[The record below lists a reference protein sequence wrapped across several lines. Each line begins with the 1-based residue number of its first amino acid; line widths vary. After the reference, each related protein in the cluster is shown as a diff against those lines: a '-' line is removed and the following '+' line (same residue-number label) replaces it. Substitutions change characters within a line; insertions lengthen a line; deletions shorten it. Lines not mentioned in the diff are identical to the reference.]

1 MPVHPVPYSTM
12 RNLVTLLFKELD
24 KVLSPD
30 ISSTATLAFTETE
43 LNRCFV
49 LKYVVCSP
57 LCCNVSTHVAQ
68 VLHSFTLQHKS
79 PTRVVFPFLWN
90 TLPRCWVL
98 SWRKIIFKISSLEHT
113 NIFRGENS
121 LSTLCSWLFRRKK
134 SAVLIRVQSYSPLRD
149 AWPASSSYNLPRAI
163 RKEPFVIGESGIH
176 LTRHMQPN
184 GNTHS
189 CTKAFL
195 DSPIL

>member
-1 MPVHPVPYSTM
+1 M

-24 KVLSPD
+24 KVISPD
-30 ISSTATLAFTETE
+30 FSSATLTFTETE

-49 LKYVVCSP
+49 LKYVACSL
-57 LCCNVSTHVAQ
+57 LCCNVSTQVAQ

-98 SWRKIIFKISSLEHT
+98 SLRKIIFKISSLEHT
-113 NIFRGENS
+113 KIFRGKIHYA
-121 LSTLCSWLFRRKK
+121 LCSWLFRRKK
-134 SAVLIRVQSYSPLRD
+134 SVVLIRVQSYSHLRD

-163 RKEPFVIGESGIH
+163 RKEPFVTGESGIH

-184 GNTHS
+184 GNTHRA
-189 CTKAFL
+189 THAFL
-195 DSPIL
+195 YSPIL